1 MAEQLKAPE
10 RENRKPQQA
19 NAILCNAAA
28 YVAMA
33 DLDRGSQ

>member
-10 RENRKPQQA
+10 RENRKPHQA
-19 NAILCNAAA
+19 NAILRNAAA